1 MWMDKGVIVSI
12 VDWDGDREEVLVDCF
27 VLIDKL
33 IVVLVDGDLVSVS
46 EILVGVF
53 KDNGCV
59 IIIGD

>member
-1 MWMDKGVIVSI
+1 M
-12 VDWDGDREEVLVDCF
+12 LVDCF